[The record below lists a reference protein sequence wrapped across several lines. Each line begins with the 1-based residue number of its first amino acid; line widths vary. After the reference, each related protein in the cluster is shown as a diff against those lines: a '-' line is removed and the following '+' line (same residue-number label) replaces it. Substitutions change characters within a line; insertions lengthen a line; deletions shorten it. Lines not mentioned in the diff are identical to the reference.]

1 MNEKDIDIL
10 CNELDKELKKAGL
23 SRRDALKLLGLSSTA
38 FMLNPTS
45 AKADEK
51 KPKVD
56 AKNAKILIVGGGA
69 GGCTIANYLTTN
81 LDNPHITIIEPN
93 PQSIRYQPGQTLIG
107 AGVWTVG
114 AIMKESA
121 DFFPSDAK
129 WIKDSV
135 AEFDPDN
142 NKVTTKAGKTV
153 EYDFMVLATGIQL
166 NYDAIEGL
174 NENMIG
180 SNGLGSVYFANGATK
195 TWAVMQDFIN
205 KAKNQE
211 VKGLFTHPNTP
222 IKCGGAPKKMIF
234 LTNSRLLETGDKARK
249 NATLTFLPNGGK
261 MFGVPEYHEAIL
273 KQFKEKD
280 LKFKYKHNLVAIDAD
295 AKKATFDHKYSVK
308 GEYDKDLEE
317 YTMITKT
324 EKVTLDYDFI
334 HITPPQS
341 APDEVKNSPLSWKKG
356 SAAKGGWAEV
366 DKETLQHRRYPN
378 VFAIGDVAGI
388 PMGKTGGSVRQQ
400 YPVCGNNLIEV
411 IHGKKP
417 TSKYNGY
424 TVCPLITEIG
434 SVMLLEFNWTKKP
447 TPSFPFDPTK
457 SRWMW
462 WALKV
467 YGLRPMY
474 FYGMLKGMA

>member
-1 MNEKDIDIL
+1 MNEENIDVL
-10 CNELDKELKKAGL
+10 CEKLDKELKRAGL
-23 SRRDALKLLGLSSTA
+23 SRRDALKMLGLGSTA
-38 FMLNPTS
+38 FMLNPS
-45 AKADEK
+45 LAKADEK

-69 GGCTIANYLTTN
+69 AGCTMANYLTNN
-81 LDNPHITIIEPN
+81 LENPHITIIEPE
-93 PQSIRYQPGQTLIG
+93 PQSVRYQPGQTLVG
-107 AGVWTVG
+107 AGVWTIG
-114 AIMKESA
+114 ALMKDSA
-121 DFFPSDAK
+121 DFFPKSAK
-129 WIKDSV
+129 WIQDSV
-135 AEFDPDN
+135 VEFDPDN
-142 NKVTTKAGKTV
+142 NKVTTKEGKVV
-153 EYDFMVLATGIQL
+153 EYDYMILSTGLQL

-174 NENMIG
+174 NQDMIG
-180 SNGLGSVYFANGATK
+180 SRGIGSVYFANGATK
-195 TWAVMQDFIN
+195 TWAVMQDFIE
-205 KAKNQE
+205 KAKNKP
-211 VKGLFTHPNTP
+211 VNGLFTHPNTP

-234 LTNSRLLETGDKARK
+234 LTRSRLLDEGEKTRE

-261 MFGVPEYHEAIL
+261 MFGVPEYHEAIV
-273 KQFKEKD
+273 KQFEEKD
-280 LKFKYKHNLVAIDAD
+280 LKYKYKHNLVAIDAD
-295 AKKATFDHKYSVK
+295 ARKATFEHKYKVK
-308 GEYDKDLEE
+308 GAYDEDIEE
-317 YTMITKT
+317 HTMITKS
-324 EKVTLDYDFI
+324 KMVTLDYDFI
-334 HITPPQS
+334 HVVPPMS
-341 APDEVKNSPLSWKKG
+341 APDAVKNSPLSWQKG
-356 SAAKGGWAEV
+356 SASKGGWAEV
-366 DKETLQHRRYPN
+366 NKETLQHRRYPN

-411 IHGKKP
+411 MDGKEP

-467 YGLRPMY
+467 YALRPMY

>member
-1 MNEKDIDIL
+1 MNKHDIDVL
-10 CNELDKELKKAGL
+10 CSELDKELKKAGL

-45 AKADEK
+45 AKAEK
-51 KPKVD
+51 NPKVNS
-56 AKNAKILIVGGGA
+56 KGAKIVIVGGGA
-69 GGCTIANYLTTN
+69 AGCTMANYLTNN
-81 LDNPHITIIEPN
+81 LDSPKITIIEPD
-93 PQSIRYQPGQTLIG
+93 PQSVRYQPGQTLIG

-114 AIMKESA
+114 AIMKDSA

-135 AEFDPDN
+135 VEFDPDN
-142 NKVTTKAGKTV
+142 NQVKTSKGKSV
-153 EYDFMVLATGIQL
+153 DYDFMVLATGLQL

-174 NENMIG
+174 DKDMIG
-180 SNGLGSVYFANGATK
+180 SRGLSSVYFANGATK

-205 KAKNQE
+205 KAKNKE
-211 VKGLFTHPNTP
+211 VQGLFTHPNTP

-234 LTNSRLLETGDKARK
+234 LTRSRLLENGEQTRK

-273 KQFKEKD
+273 NQFKEKD
-280 LKFKYKHNLVAIDAD
+280 LKYKYKHNLVAIDAD
-295 AKKATFDHKYSVK
+295 AKKATFDHTYSIK

-317 YTMITKT
+317 YEMITKS

-341 APDEVKNSPLSWKKG
+341 APTVVKNSPLSWQKG
-356 SAAKGGWAEV
+356 TAAKGGWAEV
-366 DKETLQHRRYPN
+366 DKSTLQHRRFPN
-378 VFAIGDVAGI
+378 IFAIGDVAGI

-400 YPVCGNNLIEV
+400 YPVCGDNLIEV
-411 IHGKKP
+411 IHGKEP
-417 TSKYNGY
+417 TSKYKGY

-434 SVMLLEFNWTKKP
+434 SVMLLEFDWTAKP

-467 YGLRPMY
+467 YALRPMY

>member
-1 MNEKDIDIL
+1 MNEQDIDVL

-23 SRRDALKLLGLSSTA
+23 TRRDALKILGLSSTA
-38 FMLNPTS
+38 FMLNPTL

-51 KPKVD
+51 KPK
-56 AKNAKILIVGGGA
+56 ANSKGARILIVGGGA
-69 GGCTIANYLTTN
+69 AGCTMANYLTN
-81 LDNPHITIIEPN
+81 NIENPKITIIEPN

-142 NKVTTKAGKTV
+142 NKVKTAKGQTV
-153 EYDFMVLATGIQL
+153 EYDYMVLATGLQL

-174 NENMIG
+174 NKEMIG
-180 SNGLGSVYFANGATK
+180 SRGLTSVYFADGATK
-195 TWAVMQDFIN
+195 TWGVMQEFIN
-205 KAKNQE
+205 KAKNSEAQ
-211 VKGLFTHPNTP
+211 GLFTHPNTP

-234 LTNSRLLETGDKARK
+234 LTRSRLLEAGGNAWK
-249 NATLTFLPNGGK
+249 NATLTFLPNGGS
-261 MFGVPEYHEAIL
+261 MFGVPEYSDAIYE
-273 KQFKEKD
+273 QFKEKD
-280 LKFKYKHNLVAIDAD
+280 LKYKMKHNLVAIDAD
-295 AKKATFDHKYSVK
+295 AKKATFDHHYSVK

-317 YTMITKT
+317 YEMIPKT

-341 APDEVKNSPLSWKKG
+341 APDVVKNSPLSWQKG
-356 SAAKGGWAEV
+356 SASKGGWAEV
-366 DKETLQHRRYPN
+366 HKETLQHRRFPN
-378 VFAIGDVAGI
+378 VFALGDVAGI

-400 YPVCGNNLIEV
+400 YPVCGDNLISV
-411 IHGKKP
+411 MNGKEP
-417 TSKYNGY
+417 TRKYAGY

-434 SVMLLEFNWTKKP
+434 SVMLLEFNWTGKP
-447 TPSFPFDPTK
+447 APSFPLDPTK
-457 SRWMW
+457 SRWIW